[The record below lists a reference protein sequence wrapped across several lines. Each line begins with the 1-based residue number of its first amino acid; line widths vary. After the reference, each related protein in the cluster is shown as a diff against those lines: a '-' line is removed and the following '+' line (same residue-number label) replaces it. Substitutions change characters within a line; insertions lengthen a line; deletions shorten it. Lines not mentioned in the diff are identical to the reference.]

1 MSDEVVEHE
10 EWTTLAEAV
19 ALLEKALAL
28 LDENG
33 APPRIGAQID
43 LALNWLQEH
52 LGSRLPRP

>member
-10 EWTTLAEAV
+10 DWTTLAQVV

-28 LDENG
+28 LDESD
-33 APPRIGAQID
+33 APPRVGAQID

-52 LGSRLPRP
+52 LG